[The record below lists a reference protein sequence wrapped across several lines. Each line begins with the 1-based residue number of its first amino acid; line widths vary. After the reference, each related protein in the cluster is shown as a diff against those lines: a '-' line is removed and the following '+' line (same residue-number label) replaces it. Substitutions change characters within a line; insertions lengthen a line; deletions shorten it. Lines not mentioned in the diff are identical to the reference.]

1 MPRGHLAAL
10 AGSTSTRTPSSCGGV
25 RGPSTTKGAAQTSLR
40 SATADSPRSARIT
53 RATQR
58 AACSA

>member
-1 MPRGHLAAL
+1 MRRDHLAAL
-10 AGSTSTRTPSSCGGV
+10 AGSTSTRTPPSCGEMRRPRIA
-25 RGPSTTKGAAQTSLR
+25 RGTAQTSLR
-40 SATADSPRSARIT
+40 SAMADSPRSARIT